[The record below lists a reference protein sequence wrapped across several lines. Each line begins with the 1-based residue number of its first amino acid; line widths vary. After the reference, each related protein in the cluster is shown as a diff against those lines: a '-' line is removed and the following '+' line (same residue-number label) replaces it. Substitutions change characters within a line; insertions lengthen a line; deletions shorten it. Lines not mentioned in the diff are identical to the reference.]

1 MKKILPLSL
10 LAASTTA
17 LAHPGHGRP
26 GFDHEHTL
34 SDLGLVL
41 FLVLAVALGAWA
53 LLRFLGKKDR

>member
-1 MKKILPLSL
+1 MKTILAL
-10 LAASTTA
+10 LLVAASSAT
-17 LAHPGHGRP
+17 LAHPGHGKT

-41 FLVLAVALGAWA
+41 FLVVAVALGAWA